1 MMPNIMFS
9 LLQVALLLWCWYA
22 EAITVRA
29 QPHATPMAA
38 LQADAELSNFT
49 ALVTAAGLAAALS
62 DSTRAVTA
70 VAECTARMVAC
81 TCNQP

>member
-1 MMPNIMFS
+1 MS
-9 LLQVALLLWCWYA
+9 YLLQVALLLWCWYA

-29 QPHATPMAA
+29 QPYASPMAA

-49 ALVTAAGLAAALS
+49 TLVTTGGLAAALS

-70 VAECTARMVAC
+70 VAECTARMRGC
-81 TCNQP
+81 TCV